1 MSNILLDIQQLSV
14 TYETARGPV
23 QAVSELSLQ
32 LPRGVSIG
40 IVGESGC
47 GKTTLAKA
55 LIRLLPTNGRISGG
69 AINFD
74 GVDIARLSPAKL
86 RNMRWREIA
95 MVPQSAMNSLN
106 PVYQV
111 GAQLVETMVVREG
124 MAKNAAWKRAGE
136 LFEMVGINPSR
147 LHDYPHQFS
156 GGMKQRATI
165 ALAMALSPRL
175 IIADEPTTALDV
187 LVEARILD
195 LLRDLKETYGLTII
209 YITHDLS
216 VVART
221 CDLMGVM
228 YAGKLVEFGPTQQVI
243 RQPLHP
249 YTMGLIA
256 AVPKGDIRDWEPV
269 AIPGSPPELIH
280 PPEGCRFMHRCPFAT
295 ATCSVDVPAL
305 AEGAPGHW
313 AACHYLHQAEQM
325 REDARIP
332 LTWSRSLAGAV
343 EAI

>member
-1 MSNILLDIQQLSV
+1 MSDILLDIQELSV
-14 TYETARGPV
+14 TYDTVRGPV

-32 LPRGVSIG
+32 LPRGASIG

-55 LIRLLPTNGRISGG
+55 LIRLLPANGKISGG
-69 AINFD
+69 SIRFD
-74 GVDIARLSPAKL
+74 GVNIARLSPAEL
-86 RNMRWREIA
+86 RDMRWREIA

-111 GAQLVETMVVREG
+111 GAQLVETMVVRQR
-124 MAKNAAWKRAGE
+124 MAKSAAWERAGE
-136 LFEMVGINPSR
+136 LFKMVGIDPGR

-165 ALAMALSPRL
+165 ALAMTLSPKL

-187 LVEARILD
+187 LVEARILN
-195 LLRDLKETYGLTII
+195 LLRDLKQTHGLTLI

-228 YAGKLVEFGPTQQVI
+228 YAGKLVEFGPTEQVI
-243 RQPLHP
+243 RRPLHP

-256 AVPKGDIRDWEPV
+256 AVPKGSIRGWEPV
-269 AIPGSPPELIH
+269 TIPGSPPELIH
-280 PPEGCRFMHRCPFAT
+280 KLEGCRFVQRCPFAT
-295 ATCSVDVPAL
+295 ARCAVDTPAL
-305 AEGAPGHW
+305 AEGATGHW
-313 AACHYLHQAEQM
+313 AACHYLDQAEQM

-332 LTWSRSLAGAV
+332 LTWARSRAGAL